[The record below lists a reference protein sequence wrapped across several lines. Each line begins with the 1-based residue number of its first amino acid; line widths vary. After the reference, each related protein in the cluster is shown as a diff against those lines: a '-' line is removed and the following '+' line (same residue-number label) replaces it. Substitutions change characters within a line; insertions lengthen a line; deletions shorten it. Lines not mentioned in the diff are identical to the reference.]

1 MFFQKTCVSFAVGK
15 LKDLHYSV
23 RLLLKKCISKEII
36 SALKRTFFLFL
47 DMVKVSLKGQLKKKI
62 NSGAYGGVCC
72 CGDHAG

>member
-47 DMVKVSLKGQLKKKI
+47 DMVKVSVKGQLKKI
-62 NSGAYGGVCC
+62 NSGAYGEVCC
-72 CGDHAG
+72 CDNHAE